1 MKYGKQI
8 GVIVYG
14 GGINVRHW
22 ANEARKQ
29 GFVVV
34 YDFGFV
40 RIHEA
45 K

>member
-1 MKYGKQI
+1 MKYGKQV

-14 GGINVRHW
+14 RGINVRHY
-22 ANEARKQ
+22 ADEAIRA

-34 YDFGFV
+34 YDFGFA